1 MVKSLLLHGINVFF
15 ASKGINS
22 LDNLIGKACCARMLS
37 LELVKPSNRQTPE
50 YVNDGLTWQSLQVCT
65 WLRNLKMGIASR
77 KWRASNLTRCILK
90 KSLLTFSIKCS
101 RQSASWTV
109 KHLFIKTIT
118 IRETKRPIR

>member
-22 LDNLIGKACCARMLS
+22 LDYLIGKACCARMLS

-65 WLRNLKMGIASR
+65 WLRNLKMEFTSR
-77 KWRASNLTRCILK
+77 KWRASNLTSVFLK
-90 KSLLTFSIKCS
+90 N
-101 RQSASWTV
+101 
-109 KHLFIKTIT
+109 HY
-118 IRETKRPIR
+118 